1 MIKKILQLKN
11 VGSYR
16 ENPIE
21 NCTDWNGE
29 FKKNT
34 IIYGENGVGNTT
46 LSLIMGS
53 LKGNTQILREKISF
67 GSDGTQSA
75 SILLDD
81 KSKCIYKNGV
91 WDKNMPNIE
100 IFDIH
105 FIEDNIY
112 IGSSTSNSNR
122 QNLFGIIAG
131 KRGLNLHKELQDEYT
146 RKAFWMKERKR
157 LKHELSYAKSQIAQK
172 EIDKLKKEI
181 NSATDEIQY
190 ALNGIRMFNTEL
202 GGYLKSIFD
211 EHIEVINQYLNFFTP
226 HIQLQKF
233 SKIGDNIKQLV
244 SYSLSVSGETVGFP
258 DMKDGSKRTIKY
270 TLSEGDKSAF
280 AFAFFLA
287 KLSTEDIS
295 QKIIVFDDPISSFD
309 QSRKNATINRLVKIS
324 KECRQFF
331 VFTHDI
337 YFARA
342 ISRQLESSNTINLK
356 IKKSDNKSRIAFH
369 DIEQET
375 LSSIF
380 KDINVLNEYL
390 TNGADDEFKKREVI
404 RCIRPII
411 EGILRIKYFN
421 VIKRDEWLGDMI
433 NKIRNSSSGDR
444 LFKLKNILDDIIEVN
459 NYSKEFHHSDSSNP
473 WGDIILDEELRLY
486 VNKTLSLIDTI

>member
-1 MIKKILQLKN
+1 M
-11 VGSYR
+11 
-16 ENPIE
+16 
-21 NCTDWNGE
+21 
-29 FKKNT
+29 
-34 IIYGENGVGNTT
+34 
-46 LSLIMGS
+46 
-53 LKGNTQILREKISF
+53 
-67 GSDGTQSA
+67 
-75 SILLDD
+75 
-81 KSKCIYKNGV
+81 
-91 WDKNMPNIE
+91 
-100 IFDIH
+100 
-105 FIEDNIY
+105 
-112 IGSSTSNSNR
+112 
-122 QNLFGIIAG
+122 
-131 KRGLNLHKELQDEYT
+131 
-146 RKAFWMKERKR
+146 
-157 LKHELSYAKSQIAQK
+157 
-172 EIDKLKKEI
+172 
-181 NSATDEIQY
+181 
-190 ALNGIRMFNTEL
+190 
-202 GGYLKSIFD
+202 
-211 EHIEVINQYLNFFTP
+211 
-226 HIQLQKF
+226 
-233 SKIGDNIKQLV
+233 
-244 SYSLSVSGETVGFP
+244 
-258 DMKDGSKRTIKY
+258 
-270 TLSEGDKSAF
+270 SEGDKSAF

-295 QKIIVFDDPISSFD
+295 QKMIVFDDPISSFD

>member
-34 IIYGENGVGNTT
+34 IIYGENGVGKTT
-46 LSLIMGS
+46 LSLLMGS

-81 KSKCIYKNGV
+81 NSKCVYKNGV

-112 IGSSTSNSNR
+112 VGSSISNSNR

-131 KRGLNLHKELQDEYT
+131 KRGLDLHKKLQEEHS
-146 RKAFWMKERKR
+146 RKDFWMKERNE
-157 LKHELSYAKSQIAQK
+157 LKYKLRYAKSHLTQK
-172 EIDKLKKEI
+172 EFDKLKEEI
-181 NSATDEIQY
+181 NSVTSEIKF
-190 ALNGIRMFNTEL
+190 ASNGIGMFNIEL
-202 GGYLKSIFD
+202 GEYLQSIFD
-211 EHIEVINQYLNFFTP
+211 ERIEVINQFLNFFTP

-233 SKIGDNIKQLV
+233 SKVSANIKQLV
-244 SYSLSVSGETVGFP
+244 SYSLSVNGETVGFP
-258 DMKDGSKRTIKY
+258 NMKGGSQRTIKY

-309 QSRKNATINRLVKIS
+309 MSRKTATINRLIRIS
-324 KECRQFF
+324 RECKQFF

-337 YFARA
+337 YFARE
-342 ISRQLESSNTINLK
+342 ISRKLESNNTINLQ
-356 IKKSDNKSRIAFH
+356 IKKRDNKSTVAFH

-375 LSSIF
+375 LTAIF

-390 TNGADDEFKKREVI
+390 SNGADNEFKKREVI

-421 VIKRDEWLGDMI
+421 VIRRDEWLGNMI
-433 NKIRNSSSGDR
+433 DKIRNSSSGDR

-459 NYSKEFHHSDSSNP
+459 DYSKEFHHSDPSNP

-486 VNKTLSLIDTI
+486 VNKTLSLIDEI